1 MADPR
6 SGFYRRVLAGLL
18 DEGLLR
24 RDMSVL
30 VAAGGKADRDVLH
43 ALGFEDVT
51 ISNLDEREEGAGLE
65 PYAWRYEDAESLS
78 LADGSVD
85 LALVS
90 AGLHH
95 CRSPHR
101 ALLELYRVARVA
113 VVALESRDSALMR
126 LGARLGAVE
135 DYELGAVAAH
145 GLSAGGVANTS
156 TPNYVYRWT
165 EREVAKTVASFAPH
179 ARHRLRYFREFELPD
194 VLLESVR
201 GPRGLALRLLRPAVA
216 LVARVLPSQ
225 ANLFAFAIEKPQ
237 LPRDLQ
243 PWLRLDEDRVEP
255 DERVIGARH
264 RIER

>member
-6 SGFYRRVLAGLL
+6 SGFYQGVLGGLL

-30 VAAGGKADRDVLH
+30 VAAGGSADRDVLL
-43 ALGFEDVT
+43 ALGFSNVT
-51 ISNLDEREEGAGLE
+51 ISNLDEREAGAGLE
-65 PYAWRYEDAESLS
+65 PFGWRFEDAESLS
-78 LADGSVD
+78 LEDASVD

-126 LGARLGAVE
+126 LGVRFGAVDE
-135 DYELGAVAAH
+135 YELGAVAAH
-145 GLSAGGVANTS
+145 GLAAGGVANTS

-165 EREVAKTVASFAPH
+165 EREVEKTVASFAPH
-179 ARHRLRYFREFELPD
+179 ARHRLRFFREFELPD
-194 VLLESVR
+194 VLLDSTR
-201 GPRGLALRLLRPAVA
+201 GPRGVALRAVRPAVG

-243 PWLRLDEDRVEP
+243 PWLRLEDGRVEP
-255 DERVIGARH
+255 NERAIGARH
-264 RIER
+264 KIER